1 MLDTIYQVLSQL
13 GLSTQQRALHIQFS
27 NPILNHQVF
36 LQQIHG
42 QHGINQ
48 GLNAELICLS
58 TSAHIPLKQ
67 FVASQVAV
75 DTRTDRGDLY
85 RQSGIIVA
93 ASQGQSDGVLTC
105 YKLQLVDPTW
115 LWTKRRNS
123 RVFMQ
128 KSVVEVFEILF
139 KEWQAKSPLFATS
152 IQLDLSGLQA
162 DYAVRPFIMQSNE
175 SDADFL
181 TRLLRSEAISW
192 LIDEVECSVPSIDAA
207 MQGQKLR
214 LIDDNSHYQA
224 LPRRSIRYHRSN
236 ATESQ
241 DHITHLLAERHMQA
255 TATYSHRW
263 QASRL
268 EVDEGVGSALS
279 AHQHSS
285 NLDNAHLALEDA
297 CYIAPAWTEELNQQ
311 SPNVVDAETGSV
323 QLSVEQLNRQRQRYH
338 DLQAKQF
345 TAQST
350 VRDAQVGYWFVL
362 DGHAEIDMHPAEG
375 KEFLIIS
382 KHFYQHNNLPKD
394 LQDQISELQ
403 RQSHWS
409 YAHDPQ
415 DQERQGNTLQLQRRN
430 IAVVP
435 EYDLIKHRPMTHT
448 QRARVVGPQ
457 GEEVYVDAWGR
468 IKVRFLFSRPEDH
481 QHDAGAGANDNDTDS
496 AWVDVLTP
504 WAGENFGARF
514 LPRVGEIVVIDFFQG
529 DIDRPFVL
537 GRIHE
542 GQRLPTQFDL
552 QGTLPDTKI
561 LSGIRSKEF
570 AGQGYGQLRF
580 DDSTGQI
587 SSQLQSSHGHSQLN
601 LGHLS
606 HPKAEAKSDSRGEGF
621 ELRTDQ
627 WGAVRAG
634 QGLLLS
640 SYLQDHAG
648 GVHLDTQAA
657 EQQFD
662 NHLAQAK
669 ALSDVAKNQQTDP
682 LEVLDHLKSFIDQLS
697 EKDSKKAAAFKSA
710 VMLLTAPNSIGLS
723 SDADI
728 HLAADGHIS
737 QTASDSINLSSQNN
751 LVAHAQNKISLFAA
765 TQGLNLYAA
774 KGDVRLQAQNAAA
787 EFTARQQICLTS
799 TEDRIEIT
807 ANKKIVLTAA
817 GASLEISAAGIAL
830 RTPALFQAKAGQ
842 HLFLSGEK
850 MAMEYPALPAFKQN
864 NWIDLAYFDTDQ
876 QPYADLG
883 YKIFFE
889 NHQTISG
896 KLDAQGRA
904 HHENVPE
911 KAIKV
916 EYESNP
922 SINDRPWDTYADVL
936 AQLNNLKK
944 E

>member
-1 MLDTIYQVLSQL
+1 MLDTIYQTLSQL
-13 GLSTQQRALHIQFS
+13 GLGTQQRALHIQFS
-27 NPILNHQVF
+27 NPALNTQVF

-67 FVASQVAV
+67 FMASQVAV
-75 DTRTDRGDLY
+75 DTRTDRGELS
-85 RQSGIIVA
+85 RLSGIIIA
-93 ASQGQSDGVLTC
+93 ASQGQSDGALTL

-128 KSVVEVFEILF
+128 KSVVDVVETLF
-139 KEWQAKSPLFATS
+139 KEWQAKSPLFAAS
-152 IQLDLSGLQA
+152 LQLDLSGLQA

-192 LIDEVECSVPSIDAA
+192 LIDEVECLVPSIDTALR
-207 MQGQKLR
+207 GQKLR

-236 ATESQ
+236 ATETQ
-241 DHITHLLAERHMQA
+241 DQITSVVAERHMQA

-268 EVDEGVGSALS
+268 EVDEGAGSALS

-285 NLDNAHLALEDA
+285 NFDNAHLALEDA
-297 CYIAPAWTEELNQQ
+297 CYITPAWTDESNLQGSNAAD
-311 SPNVVDAETGSV
+311 VETASV
-323 QLSVEQLNRQRQRYH
+323 PQSVEQFNQQRQRYH
-338 DLQAKQF
+338 DMQAKQF

-362 DGHAEIDMHPAEG
+362 EGHAEIDLHPDEG

-382 KHFYQHNNLPKD
+382 KDFYQRNNLPKD
-394 LQDQISELQ
+394 LQDQISGLQ
-403 RQSHWS
+403 GHWS
-409 YAHDPQ
+409 YANDPQ
-415 DQERQGNTLQLQRRN
+415 APERQGNTLCLQRRN
-430 IAVVP
+430 IAIIP
-435 EYDLIKHRPMTHT
+435 EYDLVKHRPMAHT

-457 GEEVYVDAWGR
+457 GEEIYVDAWGR

-504 WAGENFGARF
+504 WAGDNFGARF

-542 GQRLPTQFDL
+542 GPRLPTQFDQ
-552 QGTLPDTKI
+552 QGVLPETKI
-561 LSGIRSKEF
+561 LSGIRSKEI
-570 AGQGYGQLRF
+570 AGSGYGQLRF

-640 SYLQDHAG
+640 SHLQDQAG
-648 GVHLDTQAA
+648 GMHLDTQAA

-669 ALSDVAKNQQTDP
+669 TLSEVAKNQQTDP
-682 LEVLDHLKSFIDQLS
+682 LEVLDHLKQFIDQLS
-697 EKDSKKAAAFKSA
+697 VKDSKKAAAFKSA

-723 SDADI
+723 SHEHI
-728 HLAADGHIS
+728 HFAADGHIS
-737 QTASDSINLSSQNN
+737 HMASDSINLSSQNN

-765 TQGLNLYAA
+765 AQGLNLYAA
-774 KGDVRLQAQNAAA
+774 KGDIRLQAQNAAA
-787 EFTARQQICLTS
+787 EFTARQQLSLTS
-799 TEDRIEIT
+799 TEDRIEIS

-817 GASLEISAAGIAL
+817 GASLEISAAGIEI

-842 HLFLSGEK
+842 HLFLAGEK
-850 MAMEYPALPAFKQN
+850 VAMEYPALPAFKQN
-864 NWIDLAYFDTDQ
+864 NWIDLAYFDPDQ

-916 EYESNP
+916 EYESSQ
-922 SINDRPWDTYADVL
+922 SINDRPWDTYAEVL

-944 E
+944 